1 MVMQRKVVAFASRET
16 SFYSKGL
23 LLVRGR
29 LVGLISMISCKLFV
43 LKIENINHVSE
54 LPEFGLLV
62 QDIPALPANA
72 Q

>member
-1 MVMQRKVVAFASRET
+1 
-16 SFYSKGL
+16 

-29 LVGLISMISCKLFV
+29 LVGLISMISSKLFV